1 MTKISLKNM
10 FVKSQGLLLIGFFLL
25 LISSC
30 QWNEKLS
37 KPNIIFIMSDDHAAH
52 AISSYGGIYDKI
64 APTPN
69 IDKIGSDGIRFENVF
84 CTNGICGPSRA
95 SILTGK
101 YSHRNGFYKNEKG
114 GKFDKDQWTFPKE
127 FQENGY
133 QTALF
138 GKWHLGS
145 EPVGFHHFKYH
156 DNKGQQGF
164 YYNPIYNENGNRVTE
179 EGYATNLTTDFALNW
194 LKTEGENEKPF
205 MMMLQFKA
213 PHRSWEPDEKYRNL
227 FGDQE
232 MPYPITFNDNYEG
245 REQTAGDTD
254 MTMDFFNRKDM
265 KLSPPDS
272 LTGKKERNKWL
283 RAGDKRGFGEGW
295 LPQNG
300 MTQQE
305 ARKWKYQRYIKD
317 YLACIKS
324 VDDNI
329 GRVLDY
335 LEKSGLD
342 ENTVVIYT
350 SDQGFYLGDHGWF
363 DKRFMYEESLKMPF
377 LMRYPG
383 IKKQKN
389 VNRDVITNIDFAST
403 LLDIAGIEEKEDLQ
417 GRSFLSNVLD
427 ENSKDWRQSM
437 YYHYYEFPFWHHV
450 QPHYGIR
457 NEKFKLIHFYY
468 NIDVWELYNL
478 QNDPEEMTN
487 LINDPTYND
496 VIKGM
501 KLELYN
507 LQMEYGDDKSL
518 DEFRSITDANF
529 GHIGGK
535 GTRE

>member
-1 MTKISLKNM
+1 M
-10 FVKSQGLLLIGFFLL
+10 FGKSCSLLLTGFFVI

-30 QWNEKLS
+30 QRNERLN

-69 IDKIGSDGIRFENVF
+69 IDKIGSSGIRFENVF

-101 YSHRNGFYKNEKG
+101 YSHLNGFYKNEKG
-114 GKFDKDQWTFPKE
+114 GKFDKNQWTFPKE

-145 EPVGFHHFKYH
+145 EPVGFDYFKYH

-164 YYNPIYNENGNRVTE
+164 YYNPIYNENGNRIME

-194 LKTEGENEKPF
+194 LKNEEDSDKPF

-232 MPYPITFNDNYEG
+232 MPYPKTFNDNYEG

-265 KLSPPDS
+265 KLTPPDS

-342 ENTVVIYT
+342 QNTVVIYT

-478 QNDPEEMTN
+478 QKDPEEMTN
-487 LINDPTYND
+487 LINDPMYND
-496 VIKGM
+496 VIKEM
-501 KLELYN
+501 KLELKN
-507 LQMEYGDDKSL
+507 LQIEYGDDKSL

>member
-1 MTKISLKNM
+1 
-10 FVKSQGLLLIGFFLL
+10 
-25 LISSC
+25 
-30 QWNEKLS
+30 
-37 KPNIIFIMSDDHAAH
+37 
-52 AISSYGGIYDKI
+52 
-64 APTPN
+64 
-69 IDKIGSDGIRFENVF
+69 
-84 CTNGICGPSRA
+84 
-95 SILTGK
+95 
-101 YSHRNGFYKNEKG
+101 
-114 GKFDKDQWTFPKE
+114 
-127 FQENGY
+127 
-133 QTALF
+133 
-138 GKWHLGS
+138 
-145 EPVGFHHFKYH
+145 
-156 DNKGQQGF
+156 
-164 YYNPIYNENGNRVTE
+164 
-179 EGYATNLTTDFALNW
+179 
-194 LKTEGENEKPF
+194 
-205 MMMLQFKA
+205 
-213 PHRSWEPDEKYRNL
+213 
-227 FGDQE
+227 
-232 MPYPITFNDNYEG
+232 
-245 REQTAGDTD
+245 
-254 MTMDFFNRKDM
+254 
-265 KLSPPDS
+265 
-272 LTGKKERNKWL
+272 
-283 RAGDKRGFGEGW
+283 
-295 LPQNG
+295 
-300 MTQQE
+300 
-305 ARKWKYQRYIKD
+305 
-317 YLACIKS
+317 
-324 VDDNI
+324 
-329 GRVLDY
+329 

-342 ENTVVIYT
+342 QNTVVIYT

-403 LLDIAGIEEKEDLQ
+403 LLDIAGIEEKEELQ